1 MNIHIIKNAE
11 GLKGKMLKN
20 GCIMQ
25 IHDEVSDFDGIKL
38 RKMFF
43 YDLKKNENIELR
55 PDIKKYNIV
64 DIEDVKFDSKYV
76 YFSGI
81 KTVKGKTDIIK
92 ISVYRYDYMESHT
105 TDIIYE
111 FEESLE
117 KYNNYM
123 RTKIFVV
130 NENYLIV
137 QNEFLRANLT
147 EDYEGYFDFELFMY
161 DIKNKVQYKIFDEQL
176 NQCGIMT
183 FIPVTTNVCIIKTG
197 YSLLED
203 NRYKTLKKEEAVLES
218 VSFVNI
224 GQMVSDI
231 LIGQQKVVMDTID
244 SVYYT
249 STIPYLKVDGKYIC
263 YSKVKIDGKVEE
275 EIVFYNYATKDSL
288 MCINNN
294 VDDEMNP
301 AYTCIMCDRP
311 YIVMKNTKGY
321 EFIDI
326 ADPKKIIS
334 LEMDCNIEYAA
345 GNIVAASGQVRG
357 LFGKKRDNVFV
368 FSFPSMQ
375 MLHREKGRYE
385 GLAVSNDGII
395 HIMTR

>member
-20 GCIMQ
+20 GCMMQ
-25 IHDEVSDFDGIKL
+25 IHEEVSDFEGIML

-43 YDLKKNENIELR
+43 YDLNKNVNIELR

-64 DIEDVKFDSKYV
+64 DIEDIKFDSNYV
-76 YFSGI
+76 YFAGI
-81 KTVKGKTDIIK
+81 TPVKDKTDIIK
-92 ISVYRYDYMESHT
+92 ISVYRYDYMEGHT

-130 NENYLIV
+130 NENYLFV

-161 DIKNKVQYKIFDEQL
+161 DTKNRVQYKIYDEQL

-183 FIPVTTNVCIIKTG
+183 FIPVTTNVCIMKTG
-197 YSLLED
+197 FSLLED
-203 NRYKTLKKEEAVLES
+203 NRYKILKKEEAVLES

-249 STIPYLKVDGKYIC
+249 STIPYLKTDGKYIC

-275 EIVFYNYATKDSL
+275 EIVFYNYRLKESL

-294 VDDEMNP
+294 VDDEMNL
-301 AYTCIMCDRP
+301 AHTCIMRDRP
-311 YIVMKNTKGY
+311 YILMKNTKGY
-321 EFIDI
+321 EFIDV
-326 ADPKKIIS
+326 AEPKKIVC
-334 LEMDCNIEYAA
+334 LDMDCNIEYAS
-345 GNIVAASGQVRG
+345 GSIVAASGQVKG
-357 LFGKKRDNVFV
+357 LFGKKRDIVYA
-368 FSFPSMQ
+368 FSFPSMK
-375 MLHREKGRYE
+375 MLHREKGKYE
-385 GLAVSNDGII
+385 GLAVSDDGIV